1 MSADLG
7 LASLRAQPPTLLIQL
22 VTEGQAGCSRV
33 KNQGGGSVHGH
44 GGGGIFMEG
53 NQQAAQR

>member
-7 LASLRAQPPTLLIQL
+7 VASLRDQPPTLLIQL
-22 VTEGQAGCSRV
+22 VTEGRAGRSRV
-33 KNQGGGSVHGH
+33 KKQGGGSVHRH
-44 GGGGIFMEG
+44 GGGGIFVEG

>member
-7 LASLRAQPPTLLIQL
+7 VASLRDQPPTLLIQL
-22 VTEGQAGCSRV
+22 VTEGRAGCSRV
-33 KNQGGGSVHGH
+33 KNQGGGH
-44 GGGGIFMEG
+44 GGGGIFVEG